1 MAGMRDEKR
10 TIGNVAEEG
19 VFGLAR
25 CSGKTRETSQN
36 TQTKEE
42 EEEGRETTG
51 ENERRSRRLSN
62 HTGLAETQHYRLTRW
77 EEIRM
82 QVL

>member
-36 TQTKEE
+36 
-42 EEEGRETTG
+42 
-51 ENERRSRRLSN
+51 
-62 HTGLAETQHYRLTRW
+62 
-77 EEIRM
+77 M
-82 QVL
+82 

>member
-10 TIGNVAEEG
+10 TIGNVAEVG

-36 TQTKEE
+36 T
-42 EEEGRETTG
+42 
-51 ENERRSRRLSN
+51 
-62 HTGLAETQHYRLTRW
+62 
-77 EEIRM
+77 
-82 QVL
+82 